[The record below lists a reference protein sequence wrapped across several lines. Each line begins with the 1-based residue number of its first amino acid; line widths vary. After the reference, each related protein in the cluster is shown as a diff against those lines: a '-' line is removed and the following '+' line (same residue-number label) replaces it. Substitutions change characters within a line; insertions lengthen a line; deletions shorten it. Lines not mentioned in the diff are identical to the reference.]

1 MSESNLVNFK
11 SIEMLIVALVLFS
24 TLSIGFQVTEE
35 SVEITQIDGVKGT
48 LDLNTSSEMDSM

>member
-48 LDLNTSSEMDSM
+48 LELNLSLIHI